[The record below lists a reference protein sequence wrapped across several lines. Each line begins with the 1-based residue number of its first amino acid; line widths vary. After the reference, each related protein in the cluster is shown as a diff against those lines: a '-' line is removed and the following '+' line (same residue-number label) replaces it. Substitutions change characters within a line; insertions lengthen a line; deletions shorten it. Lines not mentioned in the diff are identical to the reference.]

1 MRVVSLASGSRGNA
15 YVVEHAGAALLIDCG
30 LALQTLRRRVADCGA
45 GALPPCPVGV
55 LLTHAHGDHTAGLP
69 RLLKRHPELPV
80 FANAMTAEAVA
91 HEFAIDESAFVCFEN
106 GQAFDVGPFTVLP
119 FPIPHDTNDP
129 VGYLVKAD
137 GETYFHGTDIGTP
150 LDSIGVRFAEADCA
164 TLESNHDPVMLRQS
178 GRPPCLVQRI
188 AGPRGHLSND
198 QACDL
203 VRRFASPR
211 LKRLALAHLSR
222 DCNSPLLAE
231 AAMRETLTTLRRT
244 DIALKVFAQD
254 EVVLV

>member
-119 FPIPHDTNDP
+119 FPIPYDTNDP

-137 GETYFHGTDIGTP
+137 GETYFHGTDIGT
-150 LDSIGVRFAEADCA
+150 
-164 TLESNHDPVMLRQS
+164 
-178 GRPPCLVQRI
+178 
-188 AGPRGHLSND
+188 
-198 QACDL
+198 ACDL

-211 LKRLALAHLSR
+211 LTRLALAHLSR

-231 AAMRETLTTLRRT
+231 AAMRETLTALRRT